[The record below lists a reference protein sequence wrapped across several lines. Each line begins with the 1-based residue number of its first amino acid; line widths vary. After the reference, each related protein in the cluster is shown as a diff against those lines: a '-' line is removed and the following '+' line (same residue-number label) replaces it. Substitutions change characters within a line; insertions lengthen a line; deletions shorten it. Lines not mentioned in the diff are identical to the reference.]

1 MALLVNL
8 RHLDKDSVR
17 LEGQLQP
24 DELDVEQSDELI
36 HVNQPLNY
44 DLEVQQLDKSLLAQ
58 GRLALT
64 LDCECARCLK
74 PFEQRLELAHWA
86 CHVPLEGEESASV
99 TNDCVDLT
107 PYLREDILL
116 EFPQHP
122 LCKPKCGGL
131 PRSAPGRKKGT
142 GGVAQTKENSS
153 AWAELNKLK
162 FK

>member
-8 RHLDKDSVR
+8 RHLEKDSVR

-24 DELDVEQSDELI
+24 DELEVEDLDELI

-44 DLEVQQLDKSLLAQ
+44 DLDVQKLDQSLLVQ
-58 GRLALT
+58 GRLVLT

-86 CHVPLEGEESASV
+86 CHVPLEGEEKASV

-107 PYLREDILL
+107 PYVREDILL

-122 LCKPKCGGL
+122 LCKPECGGL

-142 GGVAQTKENSS
+142 GGTGQTKENSS

-162 FK
+162 LK